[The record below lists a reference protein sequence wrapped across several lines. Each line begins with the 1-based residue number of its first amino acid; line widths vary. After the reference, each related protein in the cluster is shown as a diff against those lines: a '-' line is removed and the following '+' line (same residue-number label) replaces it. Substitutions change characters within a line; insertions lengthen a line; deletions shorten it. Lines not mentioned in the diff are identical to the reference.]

1 MSRALELDGHEP
13 LDPSSIVGGC
23 QCEQPAANPPQAI
36 QEPPIVWQGEVAG
49 DGTGPQRS
57 YYVRLYT
64 DGAGYCACPNY
75 YFRGVLRRDTR
86 FRCKHLVRAWATYGS
101 GGSSTLAN

>member
-1 MSRALELDGHEP
+1 MSRALDLDGREP
-13 LDPSSIVGGC
+13 LDPRSIVDGC
-23 QCEQPAANPPQAI
+23 EDEQPAAISPHVK
-36 QEPPIVWQGEVAG
+36 QEPIIVWQGEVTG

-64 DGAGYCACPNY
+64 DGAGHCACPDY

-86 FRCKHLVRAWATYGS
+86 FRCKHLVRAWATHGS
-101 GGSSTLAN
+101 GGSSTQGK